1 MQAFWAF
8 ARQRA
13 AVAGAAA
20 LLGAGVHLVT
30 GHSPPPRTLE
40 GLAQMLG
47 RATGGVVDPKEIAWE
62 PSPGFL
68 VESFRGRNLLFL
80 SAPAAGKPR
89 DVYRASVRVTLAGQP
104 ISVRRLRNVTDTPLG
119 DDVALNLKE
128 GKAAFATVAFGRIQS
143 VTVLELDGIRPD
155 DRPSGIV
162 DRLLLAVNAFQ
173 TTGSFAGLGRTD
185 IVLDLPARSVRMT
198 FSPPRLQV
206 DLGDRGRALEYDT
219 RHRTLKGADGGQAYA
234 ARAVPHVHRAKPL
247 VLWGVDTVRAEVGP
261 APIAWLEDQV
271 FGAKDTVK
279 RTTFAVFSS
288 SSESVLREP
297 VPAAKTPLLSA
308 AKLDEGA
315 HAWPPPPIASLWKE
329 VQLGEGEWQPVTL
342 PFLRQL
348 PVPAGAAKP
357 PPYFYK
363 TFIRP
368 DAKRPYA
375 KVTLVAM
382 DMRQLELGMQAGYED
397 PKPLTGPPGDGHL
410 PREPGV
416 AERVV
421 ATFNG
426 AFKTTHGAYGMMVQR
441 RVLIPPV
448 KGAATVAVTES
459 GETALGSWPDTE
471 RIPEHI
477 TSFRQNLD
485 PLVED
490 GIANPTGRYIWGWQL
505 SGTSVMTQRTALCVT
520 PGGHLYYAFGAEID
534 GPTLGKALQQAGC
547 SYGIHLDMN
556 PAHCGFVFTNIAS
569 LKDKEFSLKLADPE
583 MKISPDK
590 FVRWSPKDFFY
601 LLVREPAP
609 RDPSG
614 VAWTADSGVQP
625 PPAWLPGIF
634 RGKLSIGSVEVELSS
649 FERGRVNFHVRAGS
663 KELLAPNAPA
673 PKSVLIGPDTERVL
687 AAINLGHT
695 TEATRYGIA
704 FDGQASLPLRAGYA
718 TLVIG
723 KETPLSIQLPGRGIQ
738 LEPHEEAVQLPLLAE
753 EGQLMPHAREH
764 GAMRL
769 RSALCIAPGDRVI
782 IGSVQ
787 HDSSDTL
794 TSALL
799 KVGCK
804 RVLELDRG
812 SSHPAFVHRTGTPT
826 PPMASYE
833 TRVLY
838 ALGRPMLPHAQRWK
852 PEGSRPSTK
861 PTGYDAPAPAT
872 SSASTDTGQ

>member
-13 AVAGAAA
+13 AVAGVAA

-30 GHSPPPRTLE
+30 AQSPPPRTLE

-47 RATGGVVDPKEIAWE
+47 RATGGVVAPDEIVWE
-62 PSPGFL
+62 TSPGFL
-68 VESFRGRNLLFL
+68 VESLRGRNLLFL
-80 SAPAAGKPR
+80 AAPAAGKPR

-104 ISVRRLRNVTDTPLG
+104 IGVRQLRNLTDTPLG
-119 DDVALNLKE
+119 DDVALKLQD
-128 GKAAFATVAFGRIQS
+128 GKAAFATVAYGRIQS
-143 VTVLELDGIRPD
+143 VTVLELAGTRPM
-155 DRPSGIV
+155 DRPSGVV
-162 DRLLLAVNAFQ
+162 DRFLLAINAFQ
-173 TTGSFAGLGRTD
+173 TTGSLAGVGRTD

-198 FSPPRLQV
+198 FAPPRLHV

-219 RHRTLKGADGGQAYA
+219 QRRTLKGADGGQAYA
-234 ARAVPHVHRAKPL
+234 ARAVPQVHRAKPL
-247 VLWGVDTVRAEVGP
+247 VLWGVDTVRAEIGP
-261 APIAWLEDQV
+261 APIAWLEHQV

-288 SSESVLREP
+288 SAESVLKEP
-297 VPAAKTPLLSA
+297 DKAAKRATLLSA
-308 AKLDEGA
+308 AKLDDGA

-329 VQLGEGEWQPVTL
+329 VQLGEGEWQPVIL

-348 PVPAGAAKP
+348 PVPQGSVKA

-368 DAKRPYA
+368 DTKRPYA

-382 DMRQLELGMQAGYED
+382 DMRQLELGMQAGFED

-410 PREPGV
+410 PREAGV

-426 AFKTTHGAYGMMVQR
+426 AFKTTHGAYGMMVDR

-448 KGAATVAVTES
+448 KGAATVIVSES
-459 GETALGSWPDTE
+459 GETALGSWPE
-471 RIPEHI
+471 AGRIPEHI

-490 GIANPTGRYIWGWQL
+490 GVANPTGRYIWGWQL

-583 MKISPDK
+583 MKIPPDK

-601 LLVREPAP
+601 LLVREPTR
-609 RDPSG
+609 RDESG
-614 VAWTADSGVQP
+614 VAWITDPGVQP

-634 RGKLSIGSVEVELSS
+634 RGKVSIGSVDIELQS
-649 FERGRVNFHVRAGS
+649 FERGRVAFHVRAGT
-663 KELLAPNAPA
+663 KEPTAQDAPA
-673 PKSVLIGPDTERVL
+673 AKTALTGPDTERVL

-695 TEATRYGIA
+695 TEATRYGLA
-704 FDGQASLPLRAGYA
+704 FDGKPSLPLRTGYA

-723 KETPLSIQLPGRGIQ
+723 KETPLSIHLPGRGIQ
-738 LEPHEEAVQLPLLAE
+738 LEAAEEAVQLPLLAE

-769 RSALCIAPGDRVI
+769 RSALCIAPGDRVVI
-782 IGSVQ
+782 ATVE

-799 KVGCK
+799 RVGCK
-804 RVLELDRG
+804 RVVELDRG

-833 TRVLY
+833 TSVLY

-861 PTGYDAPAPAT
+861 PTGYDAPAPAV
-872 SSASTDTGQ
+872 SSASTE